1 MAADDLKR
9 IYADEGKLQE
19 YSEFIASVP
28 DAPQTEASELE
39 ALAFR
44 AAESDYVA
52 NDRTERLADYLRTY
66 PGGVHEPQALL
77 LMAKAAEAAG
87 HDAEALEY
95 ATRLTDRYPH
105 ADVSEDALIIR
116 AEAELA
122 QGRGAASLESYQASG
137 AERVESAPP
146 AAGAPWSDAHGAHA

>member
-1 MAADDLKR
+1 M
-9 IYADEGKLQE
+9 
-19 YSEFIASVP
+19 
-28 DAPQTEASELE
+28 
-39 ALAFR
+39 
-44 AAESDYVA
+44 A